1 MRRLLAPA
9 PRRRAINLLV
19 HAVQQLRSHVPDVLH
34 VQPNY
39 KELPLV
45 LQAWAWVQEVEAQG
59 PQGRQEGQEGRQKGR
74 ALIRQKEQ
82 EDTGE
87 NCLVKT
93 LRGVSKPIRLRG
105 HT

>member
-9 PRRRAINLLV
+9 PRRRAIILLV

-93 LRGVSKPIRLRG
+93 LLGVSKPIRLKRY
-105 HT
+105 

>member
-1 MRRLLAPA
+1 MRRLLASA
-9 PRRRAINLLV
+9 PRRRAIILLV

-74 ALIRQKEQ
+74 SLIRQKSK
-82 EDTGE
+82 
-87 NCLVKT
+87 KT
-93 LRGVSKPIRLRG
+93 LGKIILKRC
-105 HT
+105 